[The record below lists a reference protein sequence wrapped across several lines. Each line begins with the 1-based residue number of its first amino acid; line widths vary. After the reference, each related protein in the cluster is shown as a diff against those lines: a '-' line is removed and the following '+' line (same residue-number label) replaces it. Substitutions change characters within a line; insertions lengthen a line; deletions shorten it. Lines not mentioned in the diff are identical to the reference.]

1 MNIWL
6 AEDFK
11 GKAMSEKCKFL
22 TTTLP
27 NIFYNLISHITKKM
41 DYKTPERMNSMTIS
55 SQKEKKQLAG
65 VSCKNPSD

>member
-1 MNIWL
+1 
-6 AEDFK
+6 
-11 GKAMSEKCKFL
+11 MSEKCKFL

-27 NIFYNLISHITKKM
+27 NIFYNLTSHITKKM
-41 DYKTPERMNSMTIS
+41 DYKTPEWMNSMTIS

>member
-1 MNIWL
+1 
-6 AEDFK
+6 
-11 GKAMSEKCKFL
+11 MSEKCKFL

-27 NIFYNLISHITKKM
+27 NIFYSLISHITKKM

>member
-1 MNIWL
+1 
-6 AEDFK
+6 
-11 GKAMSEKCKFL
+11 MSEKCKFL

-41 DYKTPERMNSMTIS
+41 DKTPERMNSMTIS